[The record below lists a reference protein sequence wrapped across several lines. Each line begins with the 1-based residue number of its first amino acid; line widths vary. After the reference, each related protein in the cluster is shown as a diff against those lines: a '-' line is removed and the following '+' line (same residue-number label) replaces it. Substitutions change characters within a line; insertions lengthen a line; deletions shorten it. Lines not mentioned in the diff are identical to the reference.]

1 MKGDFSLL
9 TLFKKTKQETSM
21 DEQNLKPEREITI
34 VVEILTWKVTEN
46 FKKIYL
52 KTLVIMDW
60 FVKQTQN
67 KVGKLKM

>member
-46 FKKIYL
+46 FKKI
-52 KTLVIMDW
+52 
-60 FVKQTQN
+60 
-67 KVGKLKM
+67 